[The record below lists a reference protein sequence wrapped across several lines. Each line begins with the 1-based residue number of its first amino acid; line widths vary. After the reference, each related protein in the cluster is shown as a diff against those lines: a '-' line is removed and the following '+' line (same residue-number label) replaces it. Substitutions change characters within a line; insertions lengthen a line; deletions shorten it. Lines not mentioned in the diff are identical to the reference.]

1 MDTENTMEKENKVIN
16 FFRSFNLYD
25 KFFLPIALIAITVVS
40 IVFKCDTLSIVY
52 SFVAIISVFSL
63 SKGYIF
69 APIMLICQY
78 TLYSTQ
84 SFLQSVYG
92 EFFLNMAILI
102 PLQIATF
109 VINIINK
116 KKNKIPSQEMK
127 VNSIKWKE
135 WLCIVCAF
143 GVLWAGVYFA
153 LRALNTIALSPCT
166 FSFTFAILANYL
178 TLRGSKFQFLA
189 YMATSF
195 CGCFIWLT
203 PLFQGTANATDFIP
217 IAVTFVLMFVNNI
230 YGLINWIIMD
240 KEQKGKENFI
250 LKEKTEEI

>member
-1 MDTENTMEKENKVIN
+1 MEKENKVTN
-16 FFRSFNLYD
+16 FFKSFNLYD
-25 KFFLPIALIAITVVS
+25 KIFLPIAFIAITVVS
-40 IVFKCDTLSIVY
+40 IVFKCDALSIVY
-52 SFVAIISVFSL
+52 SFVAIIAVFSL
-63 SKGYIF
+63 SKGFTF

-84 SFLQSVYG
+84 SFLQNVYG

-116 KKNKIPSQEMK
+116 KKNKITSQEMK

-135 WLCIVCAF
+135 WLCIICAF
-143 GVLWAGVYFA
+143 GALWAGVYFA
-153 LRALNTIALSPCT
+153 LRALNTIALVPCT

-178 TLRGSKFQFLA
+178 TLRGNKFQFIA
-189 YMATSF
+189 FMATSI

-217 IAVTFVLMFVNNI
+217 IAVTFVLMFANNI
-230 YGLINWIIMD
+230 YGIINWNRMY

-250 LKEKTEEI
+250 LKEKKEEI

>member
-1 MDTENTMEKENKVIN
+1 MEKIKN
-16 FFRSFNLYD
+16 FFKNFNLYD
-25 KFFLPIALIAITVVS
+25 MIFLPIALVSVLTVS
-40 IVFKCDTLSIVY
+40 IVFKSDALSIAY
-52 SFVAIISVFSL
+52 SFIAILSVFFL

-69 APIMLICQY
+69 APIFLICQY
-78 TLYSTQ
+78 LLYCTQ
-84 SFLQSVYG
+84 SFLQGVWG
-92 EFFLNMAILI
+92 EFFLNLAILT

-109 VINIINK
+109 IINIINK
-116 KKNKIPSQEMK
+116 KKNKTNSNVMK
-127 VNSIKWKE
+127 VNNIIWKE
-135 WLCIVCAF
+135 WIVIACAF
-143 GVLWAGVYFA
+143 VVLWAGVYFA
-153 LRALNTIALSPCT
+153 LRALNTIALFPCT

-240 KEQKGKENFI
+240 KRQKQKENFE
-250 LKEKTEEI
+250 LNEKREEI